1 MKKERVLS
9 GALSEEGVRL
19 KAHDAPRVE
28 ITKDIRDRLFAGGL
42 KGEVSEL
49 SAHTGLPYSLIYNLV
64 RGRIHSL
71 SAAEYRRIFGEAPPE
86 QEPRRVKGEYFRGM
100 VRLWMFLNPGITEKD
115 LYQELC
121 QGRRSL
127 KKADYRIFSGATKT
141 VEGRLE
147 KAMENRFLSQGLDRS
162 QIMRWIQ
169 ELDQNSWKERVPYE
183 EAMPALQ
190 FLRETLG
197 IHPTHLLRRGLA
209 LYEKGQLK
217 TVSRRLY
224 DDLLTLKDKTERALA
239 EGSRLEIE
247 RLKEGVYGKRKNLI
261 RFSEMEEDL
270 KFLQT
275 WAGVGSKRYLGRSGG
290 KYRKSLLKRIAL
302 WRAEKIRADCD
313 QAIRENSN
321 FPLLSL
327 PARHFAAKMGTLLA
341 ALRSFVVHR
350 MIADK
355 SLYLEGLVMTPI
367 YHSGEEYESGG
378 HGFVT
383 LEEAATFLAM
393 KQRAFDL
400 LVAAHRDIFARIMTY
415 DKKWLIPDL
424 YLEELSQNRDFSLV
438 KAKYEL
444 LAKKA
449 SEAKRVSR
457 PTKPDSTTLRRTGP
471 KAVSAKQFFSPEGM
485 HLEGFSLD
493 PHESFLLKK
502 AAGDQSIFPLSF
514 LGSYSNKRLL
524 LDSGFAI
531 SSAV

>member
-1 MKKERVLS
+1 MRKKERVLGRTLS
-9 GALSEEGVRL
+9 GEGVHL

-28 ITKDIRDRLFAGGL
+28 ITKDIRDRLFAGDL

-71 SAAEYRRIFGEAPPE
+71 SVAEYRRIFGEAPPD
-86 QEPRRVKGEYFRGM
+86 QVQKRVKGEYFRGM
-100 VRLWMFLNPGITEKD
+100 VRLWIFLNHGITEKD
-115 LYQELC
+115 LYREFYL
-121 QGRRSL
+121 GRRSL
-127 KKADYRIFSGATKT
+127 KKADYRIFNGATKT

-147 KAMENRFLSQGLDRS
+147 KAMEQKFLSQGLDRS

-169 ELDQNSWKERVPYE
+169 ELEESSGKERVPYE
-183 EAMPALQ
+183 EARPALQ
-190 FLRETLG
+190 FLQETLG

-217 TVSRRLY
+217 SISKKLY
-224 DDLLTLKDKTERALA
+224 GDLLILKDKTERALA

-261 RFSEMEEDL
+261 RFSEVEEDL

-275 WAGVGSKRYLGRSGG
+275 WAKIGSKKYLGRSAG
-290 KYRKSLLKRIAL
+290 KYRRSLLKRIAS
-302 WRAEKIRADCD
+302 WRAEKIREACD
-313 QAIRENSN
+313 QAIMENKS
-321 FPLLSL
+321 FPLRSL
-327 PARHFAAKMGTLLA
+327 PARHFAAKIGTLVS
-341 ALRSFVVHR
+341 ALRSIVVHR

-355 SLYLEGLVMTPI
+355 SLYLERLVMTPI
-367 YHSGEEYESGG
+367 YHSREEYESGG

-383 LEEAATFLAM
+383 LQEAAIFLGM

-400 LVAAHRDIFARIMTY
+400 LVAAHRDIFSRIMTY

-424 YLEELSQNRDFSLV
+424 YLEELSQNREFSLV

-449 SEAKRVSR
+449 VETRRVS
-457 PTKPDSTTLRRTGP
+457 PPTGP
-471 KAVSAKQFFSPEGM
+471 EKTPPRQPQYQTESSKRPLPREG
-485 HLEGFSLD
+485 LGGG
-493 PHESFLLKK
+493 FLLKNPERD
-502 AAGDQSIFPLSF
+502 AGISLARYQTLHSP
-514 LGSYSNKRLL
+514 GSHLEAWS
-524 LDSGFAI
+524 
-531 SSAV
+531 